1 LLVNGDKSHDVEL
14 LPGDV
19 VYIPPVGPQ
28 VAVYGSVRSP
38 AIYELKDQ
46 KETSY
51 RRPLYWSRE
60 PKEPEAVARMP
71 NGRTVGSTA
80 KRQLISKRTRARFSE
95 EAPASLEL
103 SVNRCHVFMYREG
116 Y

>member
-1 LLVNGDKSHDVEL
+1 
-14 LPGDV
+14 
-19 VYIPPVGPQ
+19 
-28 VAVYGSVRSP
+28 
-38 AIYELKDQ
+38 
-46 KETSY
+46 
-51 RRPLYWSRE
+51 
-60 PKEPEAVARMP
+60 MP

-80 KRQLISKRTRARFSE
+80 TRQLISKRTRARFSE